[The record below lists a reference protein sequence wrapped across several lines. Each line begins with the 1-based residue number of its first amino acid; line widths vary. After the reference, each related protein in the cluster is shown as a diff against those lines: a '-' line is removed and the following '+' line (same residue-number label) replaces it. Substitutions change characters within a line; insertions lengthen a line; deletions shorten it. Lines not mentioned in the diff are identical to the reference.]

1 MSKILVSDLDGT
13 FLDHDS
19 SVPENAIKF
28 LNFVRNM
35 GFIVIFAT
43 CRPIGD
49 AQKNVIKYACQDW
62 LICNDGALGIEINN
76 GKLSI
81 RIENNITSQ
90 IASENASFFKSVG
103 YDPLFFLGSNND
115 FEVLI
120 PKSATKLIEREIRR
134 SDESRSVKRYAD
146 VNHVINEQSIR
157 AISLYGD
164 ISEEFAVEAQNFNYG
179 KANVMHYQETRFEGK
194 MWLDV
199 ISTDADKYKV
209 SLDIANR
216 FGVTCIDVAL
226 GNGIND
232 LSLISN
238 ARWSACPISSASQV
252 KENTTYKSN
261 VKEGHMFLY
270 DIIKQLEGDQW
281 RV

>member
-1 MSKILVSDLDGT
+1 M
-13 FLDHDS
+13 
-19 SVPENAIKF
+19 
-28 LNFVRNM
+28 
-35 GFIVIFAT
+35 
-43 CRPIGD
+43 
-49 AQKNVIKYACQDW
+49 
-62 LICNDGALGIEINN
+62 
-76 GKLSI
+76 
-81 RIENNITSQ
+81 
-90 IASENASFFKSVG
+90 
-103 YDPLFFLGSNND
+103 FFLGSNND